1 MIYAYCRV
9 SSKVQME
16 GNGLEAQEKE
26 ILSRYSN
33 AIVYK
38 EQHTG
43 KTVNRPIFEK
53 VLSKLKTGDTLV
65 VAKLDRLARNTTE
78 GITII
83 QDLFKRGVAV
93 HVLNVG
99 LLEDTAT
106 GHFFITTLLAVAE
119 LERQMILERTAAGR
133 EIARKREGYKE
144 GRPKK
149 YNHDRI
155 ISALK
160 LTNVHGGNLSFKQAA
175 ELTGIS
181 IATLQRESKQHRETT
196 K

>member
-1 MIYAYCRV
+1 MILAYCRI
-9 SSKVQME
+9 SSKIQLE

-26 ILSRYSN
+26 ILNRYSN

-53 VLSKLKTGDTLV
+53 VLSKLKAGDTLV
-65 VAKLDRLARNTTE
+65 VSKLDRLARNTTE

-119 LERQMILERTAAGR
+119 LERQMILERTSAGR
-133 EIARKREGYKE
+133 EIARKRANYRE

-149 YNHDRI
+149 YSPSRI
-155 ISALK
+155 LEALK
-160 LTNVHGGNLSFKQAA
+160 LTNIHGGNLSFKQVA

-181 IATLQRESKQHRETT
+181 IATLQRESKQHREATN
-196 K
+196 

>member
-78 GITII
+78 GISII
-83 QDLFKRGVAV
+83 QDLFKKGVAV

-160 LTNVHGGNLSFKQAA
+160 LTNVHGGNLSFKQTA

-181 IATLQRESKQHRETT
+181 IATLQRESKQHREATN
-196 K
+196 